1 MAIRPL
7 PFPAKFC
14 RAMAKIH
21 DLSVALSKFFRGLGL
36 KCFFQRRAF
45 LKAMLSGSF
54 AAAICPRKNEKA
66 KGSRRYFRIERRYF
80 YGPHAP
86 LQRRW
91 GKRLALLKRA
101 SQRQN
106 NGECFTET
114 GLSGRERA
122 PRPFRQFCGKR
133 RGACTGENFA
143 SRRGVWKQAT
153 AADVSPEGRTA

>member
-7 PFPAKFC
+7 PFSAKYC
-14 RAMAKIH
+14 RAMVKIH
-21 DLSVALSKFFRGLGL
+21 DLSTALSKFFRALGL
-36 KCFFQRRAF
+36 KVFFQRRAF

-66 KGSRRYFRIERRYF
+66 RGSRRYFRIERRYF

-86 LQRRW
+86 LQRRG

-122 PRPFRQFCGKR
+122 PRPFRQFCGEKAGRLYR
-133 RGACTGENFA
+133 RKFCL
-143 SRRGVWKQAT
+143 
-153 AADVSPEGRTA
+153 SPRSVEAGHGGGRQS